1 MIMCAFICVMLSM
14 IKDLEWWLRCRQL
27 RVEAREGADRLVD
40 ILDTYIEQNRP
51 SLYATML

>member
-1 MIMCAFICVMLSM
+1 M
-14 IKDLEWWLRCRQL
+14 KDLEWWLRCRQL

-40 ILDTYIEQNRP
+40 ILDTYIEQNRS